1 MPNYGSIRIMEPDL
15 EPTGIAKKP
24 YVPPITQ
31 NIPPNGPL
39 LPVKKNNTLSIVIY
53 LVLGVIIVGLL
64 IFGLMSFT
72 KMNKYKNNVDSL
84 INTAVGVAVQKTQAA
99 DDTKYQNEAKSPNK
113 TYLSPSA
120 SGSVKIVYPKTWS
133 AYIVESQQNANPVN
147 AYFYPNFVP
156 DVANQANIF
165 SLRMQVLNVPYAQTM
180 DQFTGQLSGGEIKIA
195 AFIPKNVPS
204 VTGSLITGAIDPAQP
219 TATGTMVVLP
229 LRDKTIEIW
238 SENAAALED
247 FNATVLPNLTFTP

>member
-24 YVPPITQ
+24 YMPPITQ
-31 NIPPNGPL
+31 NIPTKGPL
-39 LPVKKNNTLSIVIY
+39 LPGKKNNNLSMVVY
-53 LVLGVIIVGLL
+53 LAIGVIIIGLL
-64 IFGLMSFT
+64 IFGLMSFS
-72 KMNKYKNNVDSL
+72 KMNKYKNNVDAL
-84 INTAVGVAVQKTQAA
+84 INTAVGTAIQKTQAA
-99 DDTKYQNEAKSPNK
+99 DDTKYQNEAKAPNK
-113 TYLSPSA
+113 TYLSSSVA
-120 SGSVKIVYPKTWS
+120 GSVKIVYPKTWS
-133 AYIVESQQNANPVN
+133 AYIIESQQDASSVN

-156 DVANQANIF
+156 DVSNPVNIF
-165 SLRMQVLNVPYAQTM
+165 SLRMQVLNASYAQTM
-180 DQFTGQLSGGEIKIA
+180 DQFTGQLSGGKIKIA

-229 LRDKTIEIW
+229 LRDKIIEIW
-238 SENAAALED
+238 CDNASALED

>member
-24 YVPPITQ
+24 YMPPITQ
-31 NIPPNGPL
+31 NIPTKGPL
-39 LPVKKNNTLSIVIY
+39 LPGKKNNTLSMVVY
-53 LVLGVIIVGLL
+53 LAIGVIIIGLL
-64 IFGLMSFT
+64 IFGLMSFS
-72 KMNKYKNNVDSL
+72 KMNKYKNNVDAL
-84 INTAVGVAVQKTQAA
+84 INTAVGTAIQKTQAA
-99 DDTKYQNEAKSPNK
+99 DDTKYQNEAKAPNK
-113 TYLSPSA
+113 TYLSSSVA
-120 SGSVKIVYPKTWS
+120 GSVKIVYPKTWS
-133 AYIVESQQNANPVN
+133 AYIIESQQDASPVN

-156 DVANQANIF
+156 DVSNPVNIF
-165 SLRMQVLNVPYAQTM
+165 SLRMQVLNASYAQTM
-180 DQFTGQLSGGEIKIA
+180 DQFTGQLSGGKIKIA

-229 LRDKTIEIW
+229 LRDKIIEIW
-238 SENAAALED
+238 CDNASALED